1 MLFRAGDGLLEA
13 LAHKG
18 ERLASGHR
26 RMALVDRLEICR
38 RLQSCSREVVLAG
51 DLLHAVL
58 LHERED
64 SRLHRRQARRE
75 LEHRS
80 SLFLAF
86 DGLFAVCVHENG
98 ERRPIGANRC
108 LDDEGY
114 EATIRWL
121 VEVLELLARELLVL
135 PE

>member
-51 DLLHAVL
+51 DLLHEGLTVASQAIGRLVHQL
-58 LHERED
+58 PTL
-64 SRLHRRQARRE
+64 SRSRHQPATRPAMMSRR
-75 LEHRS
+75 RS
-80 SLFLAF
+80 
-86 DGLFAVCVHENG
+86 
-98 ERRPIGANRC
+98 
-108 LDDEGY
+108 
-114 EATIRWL
+114 EATRS
-121 VEVLELLARELLVL
+121 
-135 PE
+135 